1 MGQAWSV
8 AGRLSS
14 AEAAASGRLLAAYNS
29 HEPAAPVRDLLGA
42 GDIDAAYAVQA
53 EVLRHKLAEP
63 GRRVVG
69 RKIGL
74 TSPAVQRQFGVFQP
88 DFGVLTDDMAHA
100 DREDIPIGCFLQ
112 PRVEA
117 EVAFV
122 LRDSLP
128 ATTSLADVL
137 RATEFLLPA
146 LEIVDSRIRDW
157 DISVAD
163 TVADNASSGAFVLG
177 ATPVDPAGHDLS
189 GLGMVLESRGEPLA
203 TGAGAACLGSPAA
216 AVAWLA
222 REVARRGAPLAAG
235 EVVLAGAWGPMVPV
249 TKPGTYVARFEQIG
263 EVRVT
268 FTAGSEAA
276 DSNGGEQP

>member
-1 MGQAWSV
+1 MNAATPADTGNPRAPH
-8 AGRLSS
+8 
-14 AEAAASGRLLAAYNS
+14 AAAARLLQAQQDR
-29 HEPAAPVRDLLGA
+29 EPAAPVRDLLGDR
-42 GDIDAAYAVQA
+42 DIDAAYAVQA
-53 EVLRHKLAEP
+53 EVLRRRLAEP

-88 DFGVLTDDMAHA
+88 DFGVLTDDMAYA
-100 DREDIPIGCFLQ
+100 DREEVPLGRFLQ

-122 LRDSLP
+122 LRDGLP
-128 ATTSLADVL
+128 AWATVADVL
-137 RATEFLLPA
+137 RATGFLLPA

-157 DISVAD
+157 DISIAD

-177 ATPVDPAGHDLS
+177 AAPARPTGGDLG
-189 GLGMVLESRGEPLA
+189 GLGMVLESGGEPLA

-222 REVARRGAPLAAG
+222 REVARRGDPLTAG
-235 EVVLAGAWGPMVPV
+235 EIVLAGAWGPMVPV
-249 TKPGTYVARFEQIG
+249 TGPGTYVARFEQLG
-263 EVRVT
+263 DVRVT
-268 FTAGSEAA
+268 FTADPAEAGQME
-276 DSNGGEQP
+276 GGQS

>member
-1 MGQAWSV
+1 VGTGDLPAS
-8 AGRLSS
+8 L
-14 AEAAASGRLLAAYNS
+14 AAAAERLVRAQQGR
-29 HEPAAPVRDLLGA
+29 EPAEPVRDLLGER
-42 GDIDAAYAVQA
+42 DIDAAYMVQA
-53 EVLRHKLAEP
+53 EVLRRKLAEP

-88 DFGVLTDDMAHA
+88 DFGVLTDDMAFA
-100 DREDIPIGCFLQ
+100 DREDVPVRRFLQ

-128 ATTSLADVL
+128 AGATVADVL

-157 DISVAD
+157 DISIAD

-177 ATPVDPAGHDLS
+177 ATPIEPAGRDLG
-189 GLGMVLESRGEPLA
+189 GLGMVLESRGEPLS

-222 REVARRGAPLAAG
+222 REVARRGDPLTAG
-235 EVVLAGAWGPMVPV
+235 EIVLTGAWGPMVPV
-249 TKPGTYVARFEQIG
+249 TGPGTYVARFEQIG
-263 EVRVT
+263 DVRVN
-268 FTAGSEAA
+268 FVA
-276 DSNGGEQP
+276 DPVEGGQS